1 MSRIVEKPRPM
12 PLNAAPKQIPSGI
25 NQLTERSVGNP
36 GSLVIAANVPANAII
51 VNTGIAIAGKNAEGR
66 RRMFRMPRNA
76 KPRALR
82 IVVGFATDEVTGAVV
97 NCVLIKQPTFGVV
110 LSMRTKLPLSKAGQ
124 EQGVIE
130 PLQTKKTHR
139 ERESANLQRG
149 TKLG

>member
-1 MSRIVEKPRPM
+1 
-12 PLNAAPKQIPSGI
+12 
-25 NQLTERSVGNP
+25 
-36 GSLVIAANVPANAII
+36 VIAANVPANAII

-130 PLQTKKTHR
+130 PLQRKKTHR